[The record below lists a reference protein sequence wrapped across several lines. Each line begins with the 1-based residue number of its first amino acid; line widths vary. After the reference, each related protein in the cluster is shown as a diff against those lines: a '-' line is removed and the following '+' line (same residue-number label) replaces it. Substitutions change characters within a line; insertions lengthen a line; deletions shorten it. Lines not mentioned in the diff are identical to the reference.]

1 MHIEFAHNDGFG
13 IYLKGYDKNNLKFLS
28 DLVYHFLLRYKVV
41 VLRGQEWTP
50 EEYIDLCSS
59 IGNIWTTDDE
69 MAMESKHQLD
79 HYKEIVKISNT
90 DGVLGKI
97 ELLWHADGSHHPTR
111 EYPIRCLYGAKIP
124 DNTAKTEF
132 ADMCMAYNALSEDQK
147 KAFEQ
152 IEVMHRPRYL
162 VGWED
167 KLKFKPL
174 IRTHPITR
182 IKSISVD
189 NYFTVQIK
197 DKSEDESKPW
207 LDNLVKES
215 TSIGNTFV
223 HTWQPGDL
231 LLMDN
236 NNTLHRRDAILHNE
250 ERCLWRITMDFSLLR
265 LIGNQY

>member
-1 MHIEFAHNDGFG
+1 MQIDHVRPDNFGLYLIGF
-13 IYLKGYDKNNLKFLS
+13 DKNNLKYLS
-28 DLVYHFLLRYKVV
+28 ELVNSLLLRYKVI

-50 EEYIDLCSS
+50 EEYIELCSNM
-59 IGNIWTTDDE
+59 GKIWTTDDD
-69 MAMESKHQLD
+69 MAMERKYQLD
-79 HYKEIVKISNT
+79 DYKEIVKISNT

-111 EYPIRCLYGAKIP
+111 EYPIRCLYGTKIP

-132 ADMCMAYNALSEDQK
+132 ADMCMAYDNLTPEQK
-147 KAFEQ
+147 TEYEQ

-167 KLKFKPL
+167 KLRFKPL
-174 IRTHPITR
+174 IRTHPITGS
-182 IKSISVD
+182 KSISVD

-197 DKSEDESKPW
+197 GKTEAESKPW

-215 TSIGNTFV
+215 TSLDNTFV
-223 HTWQPGDL
+223 HTWQTGDL

-236 NNTLHRRDAILHNE
+236 NNTLHRRDAITHNE
-250 ERCLWRITMDFSLLR
+250 ERCLWRITMDFNLLN
-265 LIGNQY
+265 LLGN